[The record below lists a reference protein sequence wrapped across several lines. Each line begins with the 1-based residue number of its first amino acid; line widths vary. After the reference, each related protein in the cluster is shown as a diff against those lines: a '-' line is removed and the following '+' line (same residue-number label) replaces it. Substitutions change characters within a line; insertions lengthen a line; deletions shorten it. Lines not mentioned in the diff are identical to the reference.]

1 MSKSE
6 VMNKPLNQYGKI
18 GVLFGGDSAERAISL
33 RSGNEV
39 LKALVNAGINAVG
52 IDVTFDETLF
62 TQLADIDAA
71 FIVLHGRGGE
81 DGVIQSVLEVMEI
94 PYTGSG
100 VLASALGMDKSRTK
114 RLWLGSNLPTPD
126 FVEVSEESDLEGV
139 FERLGGN
146 IMVKPARE
154 GSSIGMSHVTTEEDL
169 YQAFAKAKIHDNA
182 ILLERWVEG
191 PEFTCAMLN
200 GAALPIIQLITQN
213 DFYDFEAKYESNDT
227 EYLCPCGLSE
237 DKEAEFKALAQTA
250 FAAVGCKGWGRV
262 DAMMDGDGKFWL
274 LEVNTVPGMTDHS
287 LVPMAA
293 KAAELDMQKLVVSI
307 LNGMVLDNA
316 IGPDSRSDNS

>member
-1 MSKSE
+1 MNSTVSKSE
-6 VMNKPLNQYGKI
+6 VMNKQLNQYEKV

-39 LKALVNAGINAVG
+39 LNALVSAGVNAVG

-62 TQLADIDAA
+62 TQLVGIDAA

-126 FVEVSEESDLEGV
+126 FVEVSKESDLTGV

-146 IMVKPARE
+146 LMVKPARE
-154 GSSIGMSHVTTEEDL
+154 GSSIGMSHVTTEESL
-169 YQAFAKAKIHDNA
+169 YQAFAKAKIHDDA
-182 ILLERWVEG
+182 ILLERWIEG

-200 GAALPIIQLITQN
+200 GAA
-213 DFYDFEAKYESNDT
+213 
-227 EYLCPCGLSE
+227 
-237 DKEAEFKALAQTA
+237 
-250 FAAVGCKGWGRV
+250 
-262 DAMMDGDGKFWL
+262 
-274 LEVNTVPGMTDHS
+274 
-287 LVPMAA
+287 
-293 KAAELDMQKLVVSI
+293 
-307 LNGMVLDNA
+307 
-316 IGPDSRSDNS
+316 